1 MMDAKIKAIIDGV
14 IAKEGGYVN
23 DPRDR
28 GGETNWGITI
38 AVARANGWTLPMRD
52 LPRQKAFDIYYSQY
66 VVQPRFDRVAAL
78 HAGVG
83 AECIDTGVNMGPA
96 WGGIF
101 LQRSLN
107 ALNNQGRLYADIGVD
122 GRIEP
127 DTLGALTAYLRHRG
141 AEGATV
147 LVRAMNCLQ
156 GERYIDLSEKRQTNE
171 AFTYGW
177 LRERVG
183 L

>member
-1 MMDAKIKAIIDGV
+1 MTIDPRIRAIIDGV

-23 DPRDR
+23 DSRDL
-28 GGETNWGITI
+28 GGETNWGITV
-38 AVARANGWTLPMRD
+38 AVARANGWTGKMRD
-52 LPRQKAFDIYYSQY
+52 LPREKAFDIYYRQY
-66 VVQPRFDRVAAL
+66 VVQPGFDRIAELDAAVA
-78 HAGVG
+78 

-107 ALNNQGRLYADIGVD
+107 ALNNQGKLYRDIAVD
-122 GRIEP
+122 GKVGPGTR
-127 DTLGALTAYLRHRG
+127 GALAAYLKHRG
-141 AEGATV
+141 AEGSRV

-156 GERYIDLSEKRQTNE
+156 GERYIDLSEKRQANE

-177 LRERVG
+177 LRERVS
-183 L
+183 